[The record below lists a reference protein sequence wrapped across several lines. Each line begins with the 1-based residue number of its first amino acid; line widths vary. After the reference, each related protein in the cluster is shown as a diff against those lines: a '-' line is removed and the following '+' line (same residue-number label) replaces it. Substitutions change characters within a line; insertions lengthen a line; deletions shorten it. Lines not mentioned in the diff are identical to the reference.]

1 MSINSSVIDSI
12 ESAVDKE
19 PDNDDLRLHLATLL
33 LDSGDAARALD
44 HCAFVLSRK
53 PDHLGALECAANS
66 ADKIGDQQRA
76 EGYRRLYRALSN
88 AEIPSSKSNADDAV
102 EEISDPRQPVR
113 MRLIN
118 GGANDDEFVGVE
130 NPPITL

>member
-12 ESAVDKE
+12 ESAVDKD
-19 PDNDDLRLHLATLL
+19 PDNDDLRLHLASLL
-33 LDSGDAARALD
+33 LDSEDAARALD

-66 ADKIGDQQRA
+66 ADKTGDQQRA

-88 AEIPSSKSNADDAV
+88 VKIPSLNPSVADAEIG
-102 EEISDPRQPVR
+102 EPRQPVR

-118 GGANDDEFVGVE
+118 
-130 NPPITL
+130 